1 MFNTKNNLVVII
13 YILNNFII
21 LATFLN
27 KNEILFIMVAEGN
40 TISLFFKK
48 ISLYL
53 FYIMNK

>member
-40 TISLFFKK
+40 TISLFF
-48 ISLYL
+48 
-53 FYIMNK
+53 